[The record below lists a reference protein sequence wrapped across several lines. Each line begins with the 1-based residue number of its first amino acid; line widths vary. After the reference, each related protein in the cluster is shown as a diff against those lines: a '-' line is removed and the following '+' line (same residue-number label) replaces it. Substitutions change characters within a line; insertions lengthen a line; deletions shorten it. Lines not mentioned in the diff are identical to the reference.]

1 MKVTFRN
8 SFYDDIQKARC
19 TPWLSK
25 IKELVQIVRHNPF
38 QTPPPYEKLKGYV
51 NTYSRRIN
59 QQHRLIYKVYTD
71 GITDGV
77 AFLHC
82 WGHYETLR

>member
-1 MKVTFRN
+1 MNAVYRNRFMKDLERAK
-8 SFYDDIQKARC
+8 Y
-19 TPWLSK
+19 TPLLAE
-25 IKELVQIVRHNPF
+25 IKRLIALVLENPF